1 MLERDLKVIAMQM
14 AAHLPDDEET
24 TRRVYALLGEL
35 IDGWLYSRPKRPA
48 GISGSGAVADS
59 NVHRFKG
66 NADISPR

>member
-35 IDGWLYSRPKRPA
+35 IDIWLYSRPSKPA
-48 GISGSGAVADS
+48 GILTSGIAAES
-59 NVHRFKG
+59 NVHKFKG
-66 NADISPR
+66 KEDMSPR